1 MPCILPVRATKPRG
15 RVGPGREGGFVEGG
29 SAGKRVAD
37 AIEVGFPLGTVEIN
51 ARFEGIDRSGG
62 RVYDLNIR
70 KGGLDLKIAC
80 RGRIEGGVCS
90 VVRVG
95 FIGRF
100 GRRQ

>member
-1 MPCILPVRATKPRG
+1 MPCILPVRVNKPRE
-15 RVGPGREGGFVEGG
+15 RVGPVREDGFVEGG

-37 AIEVGFPLGTVEIN
+37 AIEVGFPLGTAEID

-62 RVYDLNIR
+62 RVDNLRIR

-80 RGRIEGGVCS
+80 RRGGGIDGAVCS

-100 GRRQ
+100 G